1 MTLMTWKFAIT
12 PDREAPDIAQGYVL
26 ASSEEAARVLVA
38 HQDAQV
44 WPCPEK
50 LWPGQPGAYTHWSFN
65 PRGLSD
71 LLERIENERVEMER
85 LPVEA
90 CEPWGELLDPREFLE
105 IIDKR

>member
-1 MTLMTWKFAIT
+1 M
-12 PDREAPDIAQGYVL
+12 
-26 ASSEEAARVLVA
+26 SSRRRRRRRGCWWRTRT
-38 HQDAQV
+38 AQV